1 MLSVIDQPTRRR
13 HRVQIDQRDR
23 RALERAGW
31 RTLLDYREN
40 HVRAE
45 DGTLLHV
52 VPQWT
57 AEAERIDDGEGML
70 RAVVATVTATTLDEA
85 WALLRRATLSAAR

>member
-1 MLSVIDQPTRRR
+1 ME
-13 HRVQIDQRDR
+13 RD
-23 RALERAGW
+23 GW

-40 HVRAE
+40 HVRDS

-57 AEAERIDDGEGML
+57 AEAERIVRNADGP
-70 RAVVATVTATTLDEA
+70 RALLATVTSCSRTEA
-85 WALLRRATLSAAR
+85 WALLRRAAAEAVSSATVR